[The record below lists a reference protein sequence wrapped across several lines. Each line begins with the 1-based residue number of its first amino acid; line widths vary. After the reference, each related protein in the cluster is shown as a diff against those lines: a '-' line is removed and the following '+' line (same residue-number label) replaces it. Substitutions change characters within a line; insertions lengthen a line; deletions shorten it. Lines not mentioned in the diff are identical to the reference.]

1 MFGHNLRSILVV
13 LLSAGIVHAGSGVA
27 GGPEHDGNA
36 VDCDLPQVIRV
47 RNTVGTNGM
56 GLCVWAST
64 EMMGRYTSQHEII
77 GIFEQMKH
85 EPGGG
90 WPARVDK
97 EMHRRPGV
105 KYRQYQGADIAFIQE
120 GINSGRP
127 VCVTYGTGEL
137 YGMRTIAHM
146 VLCVGMNDKYTA
158 ILDNNDPER
167 IWWMPTPE
175 FQKRFIHP
183 GQSGWAWYTLGP
195 PPPPVPRAF

>member
-1 MFGHNLRSILVV
+1 
-13 LLSAGIVHAGSGVA
+13 
-27 GGPEHDGNA
+27 
-36 VDCDLPQVIRV
+36 
-47 RNTVGTNGM
+47 
-56 GLCVWAST
+56 
-64 EMMGRYTSQHEII
+64 
-77 GIFEQMKH
+77 
-85 EPGGG
+85 
-90 WPARVDK
+90 
-97 EMHRRPGV
+97 MHRRPGV